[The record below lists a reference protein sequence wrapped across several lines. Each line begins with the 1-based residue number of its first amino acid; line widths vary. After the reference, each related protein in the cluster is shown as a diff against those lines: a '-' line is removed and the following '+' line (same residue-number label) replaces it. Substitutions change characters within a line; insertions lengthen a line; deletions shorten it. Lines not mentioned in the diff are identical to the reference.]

1 MALNAGDVILTPFP
15 FRDKAAESTRP
26 AVVLSGTSYNQ
37 QGDVV
42 VAAITS
48 HPPRLPTDYALQD
61 WKVALLPESLFIEVV
76 CLQL

>member
-1 MALNAGDVILTPFP
+1 MALKAGDVILTPFP

-48 HPPRLPTDYALQD
+48 RRACRRITHCRIGRRLDWSSHP
-61 WKVALLPESLFIEVV
+61 LFA
-76 CLQL
+76 C